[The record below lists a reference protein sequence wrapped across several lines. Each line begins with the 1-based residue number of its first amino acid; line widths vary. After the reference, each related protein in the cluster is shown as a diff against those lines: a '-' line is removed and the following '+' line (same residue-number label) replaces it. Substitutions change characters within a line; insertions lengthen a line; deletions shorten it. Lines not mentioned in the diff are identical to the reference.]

1 KAKFMKVEKTIDFLN
16 KAITDAL
23 IRCSS
28 LNLSE
33 QDAAHIG
40 HLFHVTTDLERIGDH
55 AENMIDYA
63 NRMKEE
69 NKPFSNDAMIELK
82 ELVTDVI
89 NILNDAC
96 IHLFEPSQEAYNKIY
111 LEEQAV
117 DDLVDVMK
125 DNHVKR
131 LHDGE
136 CHSSQGLIFVETLT
150 DLERVADHALNIAQ
164 AANVRYYYDGPDA
177 PPINPGT
184 I

>member
-1 KAKFMKVEKTIDFLN
+1 
-16 KAITDAL
+16 
-23 IRCSS
+23 
-28 LNLSE
+28 
-33 QDAAHIG
+33 
-40 HLFHVTTDLERIGDH
+40 
-55 AENMIDYA
+55 
-63 NRMKEE
+63 
-69 NKPFSNDAMIELK
+69 MIELK

-96 IHLFEPSQEAYNKIY
+96 IHLFEPSQDAYNKIY

-177 PPINPGT
+177 PPINPAT